1 MWVFRHGRDKSNFV
15 IPVPVRD
22 LVRGIGKSDPTTA
35 QKKMPEEN
43 LRHLKIYHATSLL
56 VVSARRTLIVLLGLA
71 KLETIAQSEL
81 DLPTL
86 L

>member
-1 MWVFRHGRDKSNFV
+1 
-15 IPVPVRD
+15 
-22 LVRGIGKSDPTTA
+22 
-35 QKKMPEEN
+35 MPEEN
-43 LRHLKIYHATSLL
+43 LRHLKIYLATSLL

>member
-1 MWVFRHGRDKSNFV
+1 
-15 IPVPVRD
+15 
-22 LVRGIGKSDPTTA
+22 
-35 QKKMPEEN
+35 MPEKN
-43 LRHLKIYHATSLL
+43 LRHLKIYLATSLL